1 MSVFPW
7 TCPFCN
13 HDTTITDTY
22 HFYRDDW
29 CTLTNRHGP
38 RRVDHQ
44 FIVCPNPECRE
55 FTLTIL
61 MYKRLESDPSYV
73 KRVAIWP
80 LIPPSNA
87 KPFPSYIPVAILDDY
102 KEACLIKDLSPKASA
117 TLARRCLQGM
127 IRNFWHIKKKNLK
140 LEIDALKG
148 KVEAPIWKAID
159 TVRAMGNI
167 GAHME
172 KNIDLIIDV
181 EPKEAERLIRLIEM
195 LLKEW
200 YIARHEREKNL
211 DAIIALKENKKPKP
225 AQPAENNKALDVKDP
240 VLE

>member
-1 MSVFPW
+1 MPGFAW

-13 HDTTITDTY
+13 RDTTITDSY
-22 HFYRDDW
+22 YFFGGDW
-29 CTLTNRHGP
+29 CKLPNRHGQ
-38 RRVDHQ
+38 RKVDHR
-44 FIVCPNPECRE
+44 FIVCPNPKCRE
-55 FTLTIL
+55 LTLTIL
-61 MYKRLESDPSYV
+61 MYKPPASGSPHLAL
-73 KRVAIWP
+73 VAIWP

-87 KPFPSYIPVAILDDY
+87 KPFPDYIPVAILDDY

-148 KVEAPIWKAID
+148 KVETPTWKAID
-159 TVRAMGNI
+159 SVRAMGNI

-181 EPKEAERLIRLIEM
+181 EPKEAELLIGLIEM

-200 YIARHEREKNL
+200 YIARHEREMNL
-211 DAIIALKENKKPKP
+211 DAIIALKEIKKPKP
-225 AQPAENNKALDVKDP
+225 AQPAEKNRALDVKDP
-240 VLE
+240 GPG